1 MRIVARMLIVLSL
14 VTATSLYA
22 ITYIVP
28 NDRDLI
34 KRAEAIVIATAVES
48 HPELRDGQRIVTVA
62 TLRVERVLKGSIGES
77 VQLVELGGSVG
88 NRVTF
93 IPGAPRYED
102 GKRYLVFLHTNNLG
116 EWMTYG
122 FGLGQFAFTEDLR
135 GRELLTRG
143 STDERIFGLDENDGS
158 LHVEKLRGGP
168 EFLSFVETSTR
179 SDAPASETYF
189 INPSDVV
196 FATFPEFRP
205 RVSRFVPLAQSTR
218 PDYLMAG
225 NFRWQSPSAPFF
237 YCCNAQTGGT
247 SLDGPSASSAAMAAW
262 NSVSGAGISYS
273 LSGSDPSS
281 PTVPNGLS
289 GGPDGKNDIIFND
302 RHGII
307 GGSGAVA
314 VGGISNTN
322 GSYVLSDG
330 FTYNK
335 TIEVDVETGNNLPSF
350 VDQSLY
356 TQLLTHELGHT
367 LGFRH
372 ADGTSSPFSPQNGDG
387 GCHAP
392 APCSTVG
399 AAIMAS
405 VIPKPNNIGSLSQW
419 ERDAAQTNY
428 GSGPICTAPSIQTQP
443 SSQSIPLGSAAN
455 LSVGASGTA
464 TLTYQWYTG
473 NAPSTANPVG
483 GATSSTFHPTP
494 ATTTS
499 YWVQVTNT
507 CSGTQTANSNTA
519 VVTVTCTPPSAPA
532 PIAAPSSI
540 PNGQSSTISVNATG
554 SGPFTYQWYVGAT
567 GDTSTPIG
575 GATNSFV
582 TVSPT
587 VTTTY
592 WVRVTG
598 QCAPV
603 ANSPNVTVTVT
614 CSPIASQ
621 GVMAQPS
628 TITAGQSSTLFFNT
642 TGTGPFAIQWYTGG
656 QGDTSNPILGE
667 TRTST
672 VVSPIV
678 TTGYWV
684 RVSAPCG
691 SQDGS
696 TVVTVAGTPCVAPSI
711 TTQPA
716 SSSISAGSPVTVTV
730 SAGGTA
736 PFMYQWYTGD
746 KGDVSHPIPGA
757 TLASLTQSP
766 AATTKYWVRVSHA
779 CDSQTV
785 DSNAATITVTAAT
798 CTNPSI
804 TTQPANMTVGMGS
817 TATLKVVAAGTST
830 LHYQWFQGVKGDTS
844 KPAGNDAATLITGVI
859 KNTTSF
865 WVHVTNQ
872 CANGT
877 PADSNAATV
886 TAVVTRIHAVRH

>member
-1 MRIVARMLIVLSL
+1 MMIVLL
-14 VTATSLYA
+14 LALATSLYA

-28 NDRDLI
+28 NDRDLV

-48 HPELRDGQRIVTVA
+48 HAEIRDDQRIVTVA
-62 TLRVERVLKGSIGES
+62 TLRVERVLKGSVGES

-93 IPGAPRYED
+93 IPGSPRYEG
-102 GKRYLVFLHTNNLG
+102 GKRYLVFLRTNNLG

-122 FGLGQFAFTEDLR
+122 FGLGKFEFTQDLR

-143 STDERIFGLDENDGS
+143 STDEKIFGLDENDGS

-168 EFLSFVETSTR
+168 EFLTFVETRTR
-179 SDAPASETYF
+179 SDSPASETYF
-189 INPSDVV
+189 VNPSDVV

-205 RVSRFVPLAQSTR
+205 RVSRFVPIAQSTR
-218 PDYLMAG
+218 PDYLLAG
-225 NFRWQSPSAPFF
+225 NFRWQAPSAGFL
-237 YCCNAQTGGT
+237 YCCGAQTGGT
-247 SLDGPSASSAAMAAW
+247 GLDGPSASSGGMAAW
-262 NSVSGAGISYS
+262 NSLAGAGINYTLTGPEPNQSQ
-273 LSGSDPSS
+273 
-281 PTVPNGLS
+281 VPNGL
-289 GGPDGKNDIIFND
+289 GGAPDGKNDIIFND

-314 VGGISNTN
+314 VGGISDTN
-322 GSYVLSDG
+322 GTYSNLGDG
-330 FTYNK
+330 FTYNR
-335 TIEVDVETGNNLPSF
+335 TSEVDIETGNNLPSF
-350 VDQSLY
+350 IDQSLY
-356 TQLLTHELGHT
+356 IQLLTHEMGHT

-372 ADGTSSPFSPQNGDG
+372 ADGTSSPLSPQNGDG
-387 GCHAP
+387 GCQAP

-428 GSGPICTAPSIQTQP
+428 GSGPVCTAPSITTQP
-443 SSQSIPLGSAAN
+443 SSQSISLGSQAN
-455 LSVGASGTA
+455 LTVGATGTA
-464 TLTYQWYTG
+464 NLTYQWYSGGSPTSG
-473 NAPSTANPVG
+473 SMVT
-483 GATSSTFHPTP
+483 GATSSVFHPTP

-499 YWVQVTNT
+499 YSVRVSNS
-507 CSGTQTANSNTA
+507 CSGVHDADSNTV
-519 VVTVTCTPPSAPA
+519 VVTVTCTPPSAQIPV
-532 PIAAPSSI
+532 AAPSSI

-554 SGPFTYQWYVGAT
+554 SGPLTYQWFTGNS
-567 GDTSTPIG
+567 GDTSNPIPS
-575 GATNSFV
+575 ATNSFV

-587 VTTTY
+587 VTTSY

-603 ANSPNVTVTVT
+603 ADSRNVTVTVT

-621 GVMAQPS
+621 GVIAQPS
-628 TITAGQSSTLFFNT
+628 TINSGQSSTLFFST
-642 TGTGPFAIQWYTGG
+642 TGSGPFAIQWYTGG
-656 QGDTSNPILGE
+656 QGDTSNPIPGA
-667 TRTST
+667 TSTST
-672 VVSPIV
+672 VVSPVV

-684 RVSAPCG
+684 RVSASCG

-696 TVVTVAGTPCVAPSI
+696 TVVIVNGTVCTAPSI

-736 PFMYQWYTGD
+736 PFTYQWFTGD

-766 AATTKYWVRVSHA
+766 AATTKYWVRVSHT

-785 DSNAATITVTAAT
+785 DSNAATITVTVVT

-804 TTQPANMTVGMGS
+804 TTQPANVTVGIGS
-817 TATLKVVAAGTST
+817 TTTLKVVAAGSST
-830 LHYQWFQGVKGDTS
+830 LHYQWFQGAKGDTS
-844 KPAGNDAATLITGVI
+844 KPVGTDSATLVTAVI
-859 KNTTSF
+859 KSTTSF